1 MTDVLVIYGGN
12 SRRSDHEDMYYSVLE
27 ELLDHRILRMERVP
41 SVGEGINLFIDR
53 YHVFFNVRQ
62 VYTTLDLT
70 SDEHYEKYRIW
81 ADNAEIVEEFKKKG
95 Q

>member
-12 SRRSDHEDMYYSVLE
+12 SRSSRKEDRDYPVLE
-27 ELLDHRILRMERVP
+27 ELLEHRRLRMERVP
-41 SVGEGINLFIDR
+41 NVGEGINLYIDR
-53 YHVFFNVRQ
+53 YHVYFDVRK
-62 VYTTLDLT
+62 VYTTLDVT
-70 SDEHYEKYRIW
+70 ADEHYEKYRIW